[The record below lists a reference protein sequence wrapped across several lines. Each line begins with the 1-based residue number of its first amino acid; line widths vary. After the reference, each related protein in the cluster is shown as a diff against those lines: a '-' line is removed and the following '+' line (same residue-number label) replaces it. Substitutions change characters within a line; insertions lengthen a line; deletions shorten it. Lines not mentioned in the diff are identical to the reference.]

1 MKTTLLEGQKMVMF
15 LPPITLYNGVGWEL
29 SKTYYDILYIR
40 HLKVLWVGHFIK
52 QQADVTFHITV
63 LAFNFSTL
71 IGNGKAGVM
80 LVI

>member
-1 MKTTLLEGQKMVMF
+1 MVMF
-15 LPPITLYNGVGWEL
+15 LPPINLYNGGGWEL
-29 SKTYYDILYIR
+29 SKTYYDIPYIR
-40 HLKVLWVGHFIK
+40 HLKVVRIGHFVK

-63 LAFNFSTL
+63 LAFNFSTV